1 MADSSVQIPPDSSGK
16 YIDTEEVTV
25 GSTLVER
32 QRIILTPGSSPQ
44 GCSIYHAVA
53 AGSTNAANVKAS
65 AGQLYGWR
73 IFNNAGY
80 VIYVKLHNTAGTPT
94 AGSGVVQTIGVEAG
108 LAAELFI
115 PVGLAFA
122 TGIGISI
129 VKGIA
134 DSSAT
139 AVLASD
145 CVVDLFYS

>member
-16 YIDTEEVTV
+16 FIDTEELTV

-44 GCSIYHAVA
+44 GCAIYHAVS

-65 AGQLYGWR
+65 PGQLYGWR
-73 IFNNAGY
+73 IFNAGSY
-80 VIYVKLHNTAGTPT
+80 PVYIKLHNTASTPT
-94 AGSGVVQTIGVEAG
+94 AGSGVVQTIGVQAG
-108 LAAELFI
+108 IASESFQPFGI
-115 PVGLAFA
+115 AFD

-134 DSSAT
+134 DNNVT

-145 CVVDLFYS
+145 CVVDLFYK